1 MKDILRELQ
10 SLSLKLQRREMTLVD
25 SSVHIKQT
33 INVLTAMKTT
43 GGRSTKKAEQG
54 VSSGFFKDR
63 LPESS
68 LVQTLK
74 ALDKRFWPGEQEDLT
89 LYGEQE
95 VHRLAKS
102 LGEPAGEAV
111 GQFRDWKLQGTP
123 PGKTLERLCI
133 ASRTYLPTSAECE
146 RGFSAVNNTDNQS
159 RNRLREESLS
169 SLLFV
174 DLNGPPLDK
183 FDPVPFVKSWIKAGH
198 RLSSSWKP
206 GRQREEVEP
215 RHLWSILT

>member
-54 VSSGFFKDR
+54 VSSGFFKDVELTEGRGKINKPRFYESVVATLTKR

-111 GQFRDWKLQGTP
+111 GQ
-123 PGKTLERLCI
+123 
-133 ASRTYLPTSAECE
+133 
-146 RGFSAVNNTDNQS
+146 GFSAVNNTDNQS

>member
-54 VSSGFFKDR
+54 ASSGFFKD
-63 LPESS
+63 
-68 LVQTLK
+68 
-74 ALDKRFWPGEQEDLT
+74 
-89 LYGEQE
+89 
-95 VHRLAKS
+95 
-102 LGEPAGEAV
+102 
-111 GQFRDWKLQGTP
+111 
-123 PGKTLERLCI
+123 
-133 ASRTYLPTSAECE
+133 
-146 RGFSAVNNTDNQS
+146 S
-159 RNRLREESLS
+159 RNRLREDSLS

>member
-54 VSSGFFKDR
+54 VSSGFFKDVELTEGRGKINKPRFYESVVATLTKR

-68 LVQTLK
+68 LVQMLK

-89 LYGEQE
+89 LFGEQE
-95 VHRLAKS
+95 AL
-102 LGEPAGEAV
+102 
-111 GQFRDWKLQGTP
+111 
-123 PGKTLERLCI
+123 LEEWAANRQ
-133 ASRTYLPTSAECE
+133 LPTST
-146 RGFSAVNNTDNQS
+146 GMHLVLYLF
-159 RNRLREESLS
+159 LRQHSTSFWFTLFLSCASSILS
-169 SLLFV
+169 SQGTV
-174 DLNGPPLDK
+174 
-183 FDPVPFVKSWIKAGH
+183 
-198 RLSSSWKP
+198 SSSKMSCL
-206 GRQREEVEP
+206 VASEP
-215 RHLWSILT
+215 KMMSGLIEDWMM